1 MTSSSWYQQE
11 LKNKNYLSP
20 IGFKLA
26 IQKSPKISFLCQ
38 EVEIP
43 QLSLGRVDVP
53 YRGFVALPIEG
64 NMRYGDFS
72 LEFLIDEDLQNY
84 LELHDWM
91 RGLGSPANS
100 NDREKYLTSKQQI
113 VGSGIR
119 GVDTGKLEEVSE
131 ATLIVQNNNLNMNFE
146 IVFHDMFPTSLA
158 ALPFSVMGNDNDY
171 LTARATFAY
180 TYFDVVKSYDSNG
193 APKRSG

>member
-1 MTSSSWYQQE
+1 MTTSSWYQQE

-20 IGFKLA
+20 IGFKLL

-43 QLSLGRVDVP
+43 QLSLGRVDIP
-53 YRGFVALPIEG
+53 YRGFVGLPIDG
-64 NMRYGDFS
+64 NMKYGDFS

-91 RGLGSPANS
+91 RGLGVPAKAS
-100 NDREKYLTSKQQI
+100 DRSKYLTSTQQI

-119 GVDTGKLEEVSE
+119 GVDTGKIEEFSD
-131 ATLIVQNNNLNMNFE
+131 ATLIVQNNNLNTNFE
-146 IVFHDMFPTSLA
+146 IVFYDMFPTTLA

-171 LTARATFAY
+171 MTARATFAY
-180 TYFDVVKSYDSNG
+180 TYFDVIKSYDSSG
-193 APKRSG
+193 VPTRSA